1 MMAPIFDEFY
11 TDFIES
17 EQLDSLL
24 EIGFR
29 HFGKYFFRYSH
40 NYFQDKIVKV
50 LPLRIRLE
58 NYRHSNSQKK
68 IIKKNQFLQTN
79 IIPCILN
86 DEIHEL
92 FEIHSNRFE
101 YGRPNSIYNFMNS
114 EEPNNIP
121 NQMFKVEVRN
131 ESKLLASS
139 FLDIGKFATSSI
151 YGMFHPDYYKYS
163 LGIYTM
169 LLEIEW
175 SILNEK
181 KFYYPGY
188 VYTTPSFYDY
198 KKQFYGL
205 ESFDFKTGMW
215 FTYERNFPNE

>member
-1 MMAPIFDEFY
+1 MTPIFDEFY
-11 TDFIES
+11 ADFIES

-29 HFGKYFFRYSH
+29 HFGKHFFRYSH
-40 NYFQDKIVKV
+40 NYFQEKIVSV
-50 LPLRIRLE
+50 LPLRINLE
-58 NYRHSNSQKK
+58 KYKHSNSQKK
-68 IIKKNQFLQTN
+68 IIKKNQILDTR

-92 FEIHSNRFE
+92 FELHSNRFE
-101 YGRPNSIYNFMNS
+101 FGKPSSIFDFINI
-114 EEPNNIP
+114 EEPSQIP
-121 NQMFKVEVRN
+121 NQMFLVEVRQD
-131 ESKLLASS
+131 SKLLAGS
-139 FLDIGKFATSSI
+139 FLDNGESATSSI

-175 SILNEK
+175 SISNKK

-188 VYTTPSFYDY
+188 AYTTPSFYDY

-205 ESFDFKTGMW
+205 EALDFGTGTW